1 VRWGA
6 WPGAKTLTLLRL
18 GYLYDVT
25 CAAVGSLED
34 SETYD
39 GRPVKVQTVV
49 VTDDS
54 GTLAAVRT
62 THYLS
67 SAMGRTRPPVDLAQL
82 LGKVWSGM
90 A

>member
-1 VRWGA
+1 M
-6 WPGAKTLTLLRL
+6 LFF
-18 GYLYDVT
+18 DVT
-25 CAAVGSLED
+25 CSAVGSLED
-34 SETYD
+34 NETYD

-67 SAMGRTRPPVDLAQL
+67 STMGRTRQPVDLAQL
-82 LGKVWSGM
+82 LCKVWPGID
-90 A
+90 